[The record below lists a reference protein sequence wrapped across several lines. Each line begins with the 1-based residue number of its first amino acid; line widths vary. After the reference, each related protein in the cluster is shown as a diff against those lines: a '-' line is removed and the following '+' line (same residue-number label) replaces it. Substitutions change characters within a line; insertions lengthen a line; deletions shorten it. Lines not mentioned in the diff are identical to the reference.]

1 MRHGVKRRRSAVLG
15 IVVLLCVVFGWVSL
29 CIHYLRNRDDHV
41 YIFQDIEECRKL
53 ALYENDATVTL
64 YDDPDRDK
72 NYRGQSYLSFVDMNY
87 QSKTMSFTLYA
98 YEFENEDLAKQ
109 YFVKATGKEYDSDYC
124 WSKSGGMT
132 QYQIV
137 VAFENKAYC
146 LTTKLRYIKPV
157 DALLAKEFSNML
169 R

>member
-1 MRHGVKRRRSAVLG
+1 MRHGVKRKWLAVLG
-15 IVVLLCVVFGWVSL
+15 VVVFLCVVFGGLSRS
-29 CIHYLRNRDDHV
+29 IHYFRNSDDHV

-53 ALYENDATVTL
+53 ALYEDDATVTL
-64 YDDPDRDK
+64 YDNPNRDK
-72 NYRGQSYLSFVDMNY
+72 NYREQSYLSFVDMNY

-109 YFVKATGKEYDSDYC
+109 YFVKATGKKYDSDYY

-146 LTTKLRYIKPV
+146 LKTKLLYIKSV

>member
-1 MRHGVKRRRSAVLG
+1 MRHGVKRRWSAVLG

-64 YDDPDRDK
+64 YDDPNRDK

-109 YFVKATGKEYDSDYC
+109 YFVKATGKEYDSDYY

-146 LTTKLRYIKPV
+146 LKTKLRYIKSV
-157 DALLAKEFSNML
+157 DAMLAKEFSNML